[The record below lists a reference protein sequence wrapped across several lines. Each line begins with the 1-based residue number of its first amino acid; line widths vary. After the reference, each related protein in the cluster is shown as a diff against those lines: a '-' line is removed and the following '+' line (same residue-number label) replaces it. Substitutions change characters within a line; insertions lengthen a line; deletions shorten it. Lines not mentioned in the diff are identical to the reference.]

1 MQFNEFLEKH
11 GQRLDIEADQFV
23 FRLGE
28 QEKSIYLLQGGALKA
43 TYLSEAGTEMIKSF
57 VFPGEIIGSLSS
69 AHWNEKSTFD
79 LIALDHSVVLKLN
92 FGLLYAAAQIDLT
105 LARDVI
111 DRLLIYG
118 REKEQREREL
128 LTLSAEGRYLALLRN
143 SPNVVK
149 SVKQKDIARYLG
161 ITPVALSRIRRK
173 GGLGSLE
180 RFLENDGNP
189 NYRCEMTLG
198 PRRR

>member
-1 MQFNEFLEKH
+1 MQFNEFLAKH
-11 GQRLDIEADQFV
+11 GQRLDIEAGQFV
-23 FRLGE
+23 FRRGE
-28 QEKSIYLLQGGALKA
+28 QEKSIYLLQDGTLKA

-92 FGLLYAAAQIDLT
+92 FEILYAAAQIDLA

-118 REKEQREREL
+118 RQKEQREREL
-128 LTLSAEGRYLALLRN
+128 LTLSAESRYHALLRDA
-143 SPNVVK
+143 PNVVK
-149 SVKQKDIARYLG
+149 SIKQKDIARYLG

-173 GGLGSLE
+173 GDSGPLDRL
-180 RFLENDGNP
+180 LENNGNL
-189 NYRCEMTLG
+189 NDRFEMTLG
-198 PRRR
+198 TTRR

>member
-11 GQRLDIEADQFV
+11 GQRLDIEAGHFV

-28 QEKSIYLLQGGALKA
+28 HDKSIYLLQGGVLKA

-79 LIALDHSVVLKLN
+79 LIALDHSVLLKLN
-92 FGLLYAAAQIDLT
+92 FGLLYAAAQIDLA

-118 REKEQREREL
+118 RQKEQREREL
-128 LTLSAEGRYLALLRN
+128 LTLSAEGRYHALLRDA
-143 SPNVVK
+143 PNVVK
-149 SVKQKDIARYLG
+149 SIKQKDIARYLG

-173 GGLGSLE
+173 GGSGPLE

-189 NYRCEMTLG
+189 NCRFEMTLG
-198 PRRR
+198 PTRR